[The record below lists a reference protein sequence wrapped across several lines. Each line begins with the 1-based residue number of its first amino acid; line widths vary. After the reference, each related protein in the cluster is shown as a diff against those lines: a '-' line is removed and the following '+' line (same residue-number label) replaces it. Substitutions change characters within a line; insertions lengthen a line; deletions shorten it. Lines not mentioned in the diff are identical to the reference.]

1 MASFPPAEMIAYVKG
16 YQKGLSDWNLVPGF
30 PLYLK
35 ILRFLHYFKSSIYQ
49 ALGIGEQFY
58 PAVGTAVLPLLLL
71 IVRYF
76 RNNESMQNRLVRV
89 TMVMPV

>member
-1 MASFPPAEMIAYVKG
+1 MIAYVKG